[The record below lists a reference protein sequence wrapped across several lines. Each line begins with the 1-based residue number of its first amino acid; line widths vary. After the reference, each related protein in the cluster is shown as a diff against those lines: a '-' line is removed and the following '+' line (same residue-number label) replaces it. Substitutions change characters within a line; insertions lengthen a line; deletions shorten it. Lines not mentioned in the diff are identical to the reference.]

1 MDLSKVI
8 RRNILALA
16 PYSCARDEFKGEASV
31 YIDANESPYNNGV
44 NRYPDPLQ
52 HEVKQLL
59 AARKGVSEDQI
70 FLGNGS
76 DEAIDLVYR
85 IFCEPRIDNVV
96 AISPSYG
103 MYQVCADVN
112 DVEYRPVSL
121 TDDFQL
127 DLPAIATKVDEH
139 TKVLWLCSP
148 NNPSGNAFEIQEL
161 ESLVKSYSQLIVVVD
176 EAYIDFSE
184 KGSMLSLLGQYD
196 NLVVLQT
203 FSKAWGQA
211 AIRCGIAF
219 TTPEIIRYF
228 NRVKYPYNVNILTQ
242 QAAIRAL
249 NHPEVHDR
257 HVEEILGGREILR
270 ILLGSLPI
278 VEHVYPSDA
287 NFLLVRVKLDGMDN
301 VQSADYLYNYLQK
314 KGIIVRNRTRVHLC
328 QGCLRITVGTSDENA
343 TLYETLKTI

>member
-1 MDLSKVI
+1 MDLTKVI
-8 RRNILALA
+8 RKNILALA

-31 YIDANESPYNNGV
+31 FIDANESPYENGV

-52 HEVKQLL
+52 HDVKVLL
-59 AARKGVSEDQI
+59 AKHKKVREEQI

-103 MYQVCADVN
+103 MYKVCADVN
-112 DVEYRPVSL
+112 DVVYRSASL

-127 DLPAIATKVDEH
+127 DATAIASQVDDKTKVI
-139 TKVLWLCSP
+139 WICSP
-148 NNPSGNAFEIQEL
+148 NNPSGNAFELNEL
-161 ESLVKSYSQLIVVVD
+161 EAIVSQYSNLIVVVD
-176 EAYIDFSE
+176 EAYIDFSD
-184 KGSMLSLLGQYD
+184 KGTMLSLLDKYD
-196 NLVVLQT
+196 NLIVLQT

-219 TTPEIIRYF
+219 ASPEIIMYF
-228 NRVKYPYNVNILTQ
+228 NRVKYPYNINVLTQ

-249 NHPEVHDR
+249 SQSQVHDR
-257 HVEEILGGREILR
+257 HVEEILSGRGILR

-278 VEHVYPSDA
+278 VEHIYPSDA
-287 NFLLVRVKLDGMDN
+287 NFLLVRVKLDGMETG
-301 VQSADYLYNYLQK
+301 QSADYVYNYLQN

-328 QGCLRITVGTSDENA
+328 QGCLRITVGTPDENA
-343 TLYETLKTI
+343 TLYETLKTL

>member
-1 MDLSKVI
+1 MDLTKVI
-8 RRNILALA
+8 RKNILALA

-31 YIDANESPYNNGV
+31 FIDANESPYENGV

-52 HEVKQLL
+52 HEVKVLL
-59 AARKGVSEDQI
+59 AQLKKVREEQI

-96 AISPSYG
+96 AIAPSYG
-103 MYQVCADVN
+103 MYKVCADVN
-112 DVEYRPVSL
+112 DVEYLSASL

-127 DLPAIATKVDEH
+127 DLPTISSKVDDK
-139 TKVLWLCSP
+139 TKVLWICSP
-148 NNPSGNAFEIQEL
+148 NNPSGNAFSLTEL
-161 ESLVKSYSQLIVVVD
+161 EDLVRCYNNLVVVVD
-176 EAYIDFSE
+176 EAYIDFSD
-184 KGSMLSLLGQYD
+184 KGTMLSLLDKYD
-196 NLVVLQT
+196 NLIVLQT

-211 AIRCGIAF
+211 AIRCGIAYAS
-219 TTPEIIRYF
+219 PEIIMYF
-228 NRVKYPYNVNILTQ
+228 NRVKYPYNINVLTQ

-249 NHPEVHDR
+249 SQPHVHDR

-278 VEHVYPSDA
+278 VEHIYPSDA
-287 NFLLVRVKLDGMDN
+287 NFLLVRIKLNGMDAAR
-301 VQSADYLYNYLQK
+301 SADHVYHYLQN

-328 QGCLRITVGTSDENA
+328 QGCLRITVGTPEENS